1 MNTCLNCE
9 NSTIIHAGDFG
20 ILPGTEISEA
30 MTRLLFSLQ
39 KEEKNKLV
47 IFENGTYY
55 MDADKCQKRLL
66 YITNTT
72 GDNEFGENE
81 TPHLNT
87 PAMLFENIENLTVD
101 GNDSVF
107 IIDGKATNIALI
119 HCKNVTLQNLELRHA
134 HPDMHEFKVLH
145 KTAHTVD
152 YELDADSLY
161 QWENQRMYFY
171 GKNYRTAAD
180 KNADTADWI
189 GLIKEETPDNVKR
202 VLHPLA
208 FHKGITETGDHKIQV
223 SYDDTTRFDIGDRFY
238 FYDVRRQ
245 FAGIFMDLCT
255 DVTLINIKQR
265 FNYSLSVV
273 AQNCENIFFDS
284 LDFSPEKGSARK
296 IVSAAD
302 FIQLCM
308 CRGKIT
314 VQNSNFDG
322 AQDDCLNV
330 HGIHFIITGKKD
342 NKITVRFMHPQTH
355 GFNPLR
361 VGDEIAFISPVTLLE
376 KGRAVIE
383 ASCLLNEYEIDLTLS
398 DASAA
403 VINDAIEDISACPD
417 FTFSGNTLNR
427 IITRGLLITTRG
439 KVLIENNHFINT
451 TMSGILLSDDARGW
465 FESGMCLDVT
475 IKNNRFD
482 FCGETPILILP
493 ENHVHEG
500 AVHHNIRI
508 TGNTFTSYKSP
519 CIYAKST
526 DRLFIEDNHF
536 ADNNYLE
543 TKDCTLV
550 TDNSMEVK

>member
-1 MNTCLNCE
+1 MNTQFTYE
-9 NSTIIHAGDFG
+9 NPLIIHAKDFG
-20 ILPGTEISEA
+20 ILPQTEISKA
-30 MTRLLFSLQ
+30 MASLLVFLQ
-39 KEEKNKLV
+39 KEKKNKLV
-47 IFENGTYY
+47 IFEKGTYY
-55 MDADKCQKRLL
+55 MDAGKCEKRLL

-72 GDNEFGENE
+72 GDPEFDENE
-81 TPHLNT
+81 TPHFNT
-87 PAMLFENIENLTVD
+87 LAMLFEGIENLTFD
-101 GNDSVF
+101 GNDSIF
-107 IIDGKATNIALI
+107 MIDGKATNIALI
-119 HCKNVTLQNLELRHA
+119 GCKNITLQNLELRHA

-145 KTAHTVD
+145 KTSHMVD
-152 YELDADSLY
+152 FQLDPDTLY
-161 QWENQRMYFY
+161 QWEGDKLFFY
-171 GKNYRTAAD
+171 GNGYKTAAD
-180 KNADTADWI
+180 KNANSADWI
-189 GLIKEETPDNVKR
+189 GLLRKETPDNVKR

-208 FHKGITETGDHKIQV
+208 FHKSITEIGDHKIQV
-223 SYDDTTRFDIGDRFY
+223 AYDDTTRFAIGDCFY

-255 DVTLINIKQR
+255 NVTLLNIKQR

-273 AQNCENIFFDS
+273 AQNCENIFFDN

-302 FIQLCM
+302 FIQICM
-308 CRGKIT
+308 CRGQIT

-330 HGIHFIITGKKD
+330 HGIHFIITEKKH

-361 VGDEIAFISPVTLLE
+361 AGDEIAFISPETLLE

-383 ASCLLNEYEIDLTLS
+383 SSCLLNEYEIELTLS
-398 DASAA
+398 DASTAM
-403 VINDAIEDISACPD
+403 ISDAIEDISACPD
-417 FTFSGNTLNR
+417 FTFLNNTLNR

-439 KVLIENNHFINT
+439 KVLVENNHFINT
-451 TMSGILLSDDARGW
+451 SMSGILLSDDAKGW

-493 ENHVHEG
+493 ENRTHKG
-500 AVHHNIRI
+500 AVHQNIRI
-508 TGNTFTSYKSP
+508 MGNTFLSYNSP

-526 DRLFIEDNHF
+526 DRLFIEENLF
-536 ADNNYLE
+536 ADNDYLE

-550 TDNSMEVK
+550 TDNSIEVK